1 MYMKKLHLILMLL
14 VLASAGLFGLL
25 NPTGAQ
31 AAENGQAGKYRL
43 VTSSGPGA
51 GQVTVSWN
59 DVATVDNYHI
69 VYGTGP
75 SKMEYGALNIGKVN
89 KYTVKGLVPGS
100 TYYFAVVPVF
110 GNQALFTTKSVKG
123 MAMGGKVMV
132 AKTSQQVIKTQASSD
147 KQAAMKVVGK
157 GPVGKHNL
165 RATAGTKVGEVVL
178 SWDDAVAVDNYH
190 LVYGTSSSKMEYG
203 ALNIGTD
210 NKYTVKSLAPG
221 VKYYFAL
228 VPVFNNQALYTTK
241 MVASY
246 ARGSTV
252 EVVQS
257 TPEAVRQPKA
267 ITQPKPVVKE
277 ANPDLSVSQAPVATS
292 APEAQPTTPAGI

>member
-1 MYMKKLHLILMLL
+1 MLL

-25 NPTGAQ
+25 NPQGAQ
-31 AAENGQAGKYRL
+31 AADNAQAEKYRL
-43 VTSSGPGA
+43 VVASGPGT

-75 SKMEYGALNIGKVN
+75 SKMQYGALNIGKVN

-100 TYYFAVVPVF
+100 TYYFAIVPVF
-110 GNQALFTTKSVKG
+110 GNEALFTTKSVKG
-123 MAMGGKVMV
+123 VAMGGKVIV
-132 AKTSQQVIKTQASSD
+132 AKTSQVAAPTQVSSA
-147 KQAAMKVVGK
+147 KPAAVTVPEK

-165 RATAGTKVGEVVL
+165 RAAPGAKVGEVTL
-178 SWDDAVAVDNYH
+178 RWDDVETVDNYH
-190 LVYGTSSSKMEYG
+190 LVYGTSPGKMQYG

-210 NKYTVKSLAPG
+210 NKYTVKSLVPG

-267 ITQPKPVVKE
+267 MIQPKPVVKKV
-277 ANPDLSVSQAPVATS
+277 NPDLSVSQAPEATS
-292 APEAQPTTPAGI
+292 APEAEPSTPAGI